1 MTSTAPSLHDAIDE
15 ILPGMVADRRHLH
28 EHPELGM
35 QEYETAKF
43 VVGRLRQ
50 LGLEDIRTGIANT
63 GVTALIRGTN
73 PNCPGAGKV
82 VLLRADMDALPI
94 EEENEVEYRSQ
105 NPGVMHACG
114 HDAHTTV
121 LLGTARI
128 LMERRDQFAGTVKV
142 LFQPCEEQPPGG
154 ANLMIEQGAL
164 EDPPVD
170 AAFGLHVAPDTEV
183 GLVKVLEGPVS
194 AASDTF
200 FVEIQGRGGHGA
212 YPHRGIDPIM
222 AGARIIGA
230 LQALVSRETDPLER
244 AVITV
249 GSLQAGE
256 ADNVIPDTAT
266 MTGTV
271 RTFSEATRERFARRI
286 PEVITGIA
294 TAMRA
299 TATVDYQ
306 PGYPSMVN
314 DVAMADLV
322 RRAATDVLGA
332 ENVLRGTPMMGV
344 EDMAYYFQRVPGCF
358 WNLGV
363 GNAELGIGTG
373 VHHPRFELDEAA
385 LAIGVE
391 VMTAVTLRYFAEA

>member
-1 MTSTAPSLHDAIDE
+1 MTTTTPSLHDAIDE

-35 QEYETAKF
+35 QEFETAKF
-43 VVGRLRQ
+43 VAGRLEQ
-50 LGLEDIRTGIANT
+50 LGLDDIRTGIANT

-73 PNCPGAGKV
+73 PDGPGADKV
-82 VLLRADMDALPI
+82 VMLRADMDALPI
-94 EEENEVEYRSQ
+94 EEENDVEYRSQ

-128 LMERRDQFAGTVKV
+128 LMGRRDQFAGTVKV

-154 ANLMIEQGAL
+154 AKFMIEQGAL
-164 EDPPVD
+164 EDPHVD

-183 GLVKVLEGPVS
+183 GKVKVLEGPVS

-212 YPHRGIDPIM
+212 YPHLGVDPIM
-222 AGARIIGA
+222 AGARIISA
-230 LQALVSRETDPLER
+230 LQTLVSRETDPLER

-249 GSLQAGE
+249 GSLHAGE
-256 ADNVIPDTAT
+256 ADNVIPDTAAL
-266 MTGTV
+266 TGTV
-271 RTFSEATRERFARRI
+271 RTFSEATREHFAGRI

-294 TAMRA
+294 EAMQC

-314 DVAMADLV
+314 DAGMADLV

-332 ENVLRGTPMMGV
+332 DNVLRGTPMMGV
-344 EDMAYYFQRVPGCF
+344 EDMAYYFQQVPGCF
-358 WNLGV
+358 YNLGV
-363 GNAELGIGTG
+363 GNAELGIGIG
-373 VHHPRFELDEAA
+373 VHNPRFEMDEAS

-391 VMTAVTLRYFAEA
+391 VMTAVTLRYFAEG